1 MPPSP
6 LTIAVESA
14 AHTLTWDLTTDR
26 ATLTPRTTSEPIWTG
41 SLLPL
46 LWLSLPD
53 DPSSVVKARVV
64 PEKTHVD
71 ASHARLG
78 LLLPGIATGNLHV
91 AFSRNTLRFEHL
103 ELTWT
108 TQHPPAIRALYFGCD
123 ILTPDERA
131 AVPTLERPFW
141 PDWRSEGFCVASAN
155 TNPVQ
160 SFFRSWD
167 FGHADIALGSFGP
180 AMGTP
185 YSAAYPRPTYAAC
198 AGGRHGWICFGA
210 GDIPDAALT
219 FQVRA
224 RSGALEWRY
233 REDLWPSPGTPT
245 RVWKNPLWLSFAT
258 SAWEAYR
265 DYFRLFPA
273 SSPRAASHQKSFW
286 GTWGDFRRNEFELRT
301 AVDRACDSMEADLIC
316 IDDPWEATK
325 GSCRPHPQR
334 LPTFAADIAYAHERA
349 LGVGIWMPTIWLEDP
364 AAEGLTNDDL
374 LLNRDG
380 IPVRSNWAVDPRETS
395 QRFYCVD
402 PSSPNSRRFLRE
414 RTQRVVRDYRPT
426 LLKIDFGYGVP
437 GPDACTPRDPAF
449 RGERLAWSCAKLIAD
464 AAHELD
470 LSITV
475 LGYSIHPLWTAAQNQ
490 ISLDDLGDAGEHE
503 AAGHGQW
510 SIWAALAADRG
521 TALMGSSGYLWSADS
536 DLLQNSA
543 ILGAPGANLPRIL
556 TDGSPLPAIPL
567 ARRRALFRWHRRT
580 TGWQPLWLDSNPG
593 DLQSEPTPRNWGRLE
608 MFDTGLRLTA
618 LALRDPSPDVLAS
631 PALRGLQWT
640 GRWIL
645 ISQDDASIFDSR
657 ELAVIPLTPGAL
669 QLPRSAATLEVRAVF
684 ADQDEPARCEYRD
697 GVLHLSHLREAAERP
712 LLGFLVRT

>member
-1 MPPSP
+1 MAPRP
-6 LTIAVESA
+6 LIIQVESSTQTFA
-14 AHTLTWDLTTDR
+14 WDLATDH
-26 ATLTPRTTSEPIWTG
+26 ATLTARPANDLIWSG

-46 LWLSLPD
+46 LSLALLDNPVH
-53 DPSSVVKARVV
+53 VVKAQVV
-64 PEKTHVD
+64 TATAHLD
-71 ASHARLG
+71 ASHAHLQ
-78 LLLPGIATGNLHV
+78 LFLPGIATGNLHV
-91 AFSRNTLRFEHL
+91 TFANNTLRFEQL

-108 TQHPPAIRALYFGCD
+108 TPRPPAIRSLYFGCS
-123 ILTPDERA
+123 ILTPEERA
-131 AVPTLERPFW
+131 AAPSLELPFW
-141 PDWRSEGFCVASAN
+141 PDWRSEGFCVASAK
-155 TNPVQ
+155 TNPMQ

-167 FGHADIALGSFGP
+167 FGHADSALGSFGP

-198 AGGRHGWICFGA
+198 AGGRFGWICFGT
-210 GDIPDAALT
+210 GDVPDAALT

-233 REDLWPSPGTPT
+233 REDLWSPPATPT
-245 RVWKNPLWLSFAT
+245 RVWQNPLWLSFAH

-273 SSPRAASHQKSFW
+273 NAPKPASHQKSFW

-301 AVDRACDSMEADLIC
+301 AVDRARDRMEANLIC
-316 IDDPWEATK
+316 IDDPWESSK

-334 LPTFAADIAYAHERA
+334 LPNFAADIAYAHERS

-364 AAEGLTNDDL
+364 AAEGLTPDDL

-395 QRFYCVD
+395 QRFYCID
-402 PSSPNSRRFLRE
+402 PSSPRSQRFLRE
-414 RTQRVVRDYRPT
+414 RTERVIRDYRPT

-437 GPDACTPRDPAF
+437 GPDACSPRDPAF

-470 LSITV
+470 PAVTI
-475 LGYSIHPLWTAAQNQ
+475 LGYSLHPLWSAVQDQ
-490 ISLDDLGDAGEHE
+490 VSLDDLGDAGEHE
-503 AAGHGQW
+503 AAGHDQW

-521 TALMGSSGYLWSADS
+521 TALMGSSGYLWSAES
-536 DLLQNSA
+536 DILQNSA
-543 ILGAPGANLPRIL
+543 ILGAPGANLPRTL

-567 ARRRALFRWHRRT
+567 ARRRALFRWYRRT
-580 TGWQPLWLDSNPG
+580 AGWQPLWLDSSPG

-608 MFDTGLRLTA
+608 IFNTRATLTA
-618 LALRDPSPDVLAS
+618 LALRAPSPAALSA
-631 PALRGLQWT
+631 PELRGLQWT

-645 ISQDDASIFDSR
+645 IAQDNASIFDSR
-657 ELAVIPLTPGAL
+657 ELAIIPLTPGTL
-669 QLPRSAATLEVRAVF
+669 RLPRSATVLGVRAVF
-684 ADQDEPARCEYRD
+684 ADRDEVAPFGWLD
-697 GVLHLSHLREAAERP
+697 GVLHLSFLQDSAERP
-712 LLGFLVRT
+712 LLGYLVRA